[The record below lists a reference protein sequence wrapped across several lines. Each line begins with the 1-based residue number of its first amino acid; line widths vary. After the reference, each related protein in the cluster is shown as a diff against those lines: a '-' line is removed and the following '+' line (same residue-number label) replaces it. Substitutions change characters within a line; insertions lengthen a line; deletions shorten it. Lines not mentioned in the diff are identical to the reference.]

1 MTYCVYVD
9 LLMLMLNEI
18 DTETETIVFS
28 EVVLLPAKPT
38 LNLEC
43 HILWVD

>member
-9 LLMLMLNEI
+9 LLMLMLTEI
-18 DTETETIVFS
+18 DNETIVFS